1 MTHPHPLLAAGLA
14 LAAAASFGLA
24 SALQHLEAGRVD
36 KRGALDPGLLTALAR
51 RPIWLLGIV
60 ADVLAVVLQAVAL
73 HFGAVALVQPL
84 LVAGLPVA
92 VLLSARY
99 AGRALLGKERLGL
112 LLCTGGLL
120 LLAPATATTSLGIAP
135 SRATATIAG
144 VLLGAAAGALLLL
157 AHRVPRLA
165 PPATGTAAGAVIG
178 AGSVLLAVSAGR
190 TGDLPA
196 LLGSVAPYAALV
208 VGLLGLLLSQAA
220 FQTGALGAPLAALSV
235 VEPVVA
241 VLLAVTVLHERL
253 PSGAADRA
261 AAIVG
266 ALLAVA
272 GVVALTRDEP
282 VRAELAR

>member
-36 KRGALDPGLLTALAR
+36 RRGALDPGLLTTLAR
-51 RPIWLLGIV
+51 RPTWLLGIV
-60 ADVLAVVLQAVAL
+60 ADVAAVALQAVAL
-73 HFGAVALVQPL
+73 HFGAVTLVQPL

-120 LLAPATATTSLGIAP
+120 LLAPATATTSLGAAP
-135 SRATATIAG
+135 SRATAALAG
-144 VLLGAAAGALLLL
+144 LLLGAAAGALLLL

-190 TGDLPA
+190 SGDIPA
-196 LLGSVAPYAALV
+196 LFSSVAPYAALV
-208 VGLLGLLLSQAA
+208 VGLLGLLLSQVA

-241 VLLAVTVLHERL
+241 VLLAVTVLHEHL
-253 PSGAADRA
+253 PSGGADRA
-261 AAIVG
+261 AAGVG
-266 ALLAVA
+266 ALLAVG
-272 GVVALTRDEP
+272 GVVALTREKP
-282 VRAELAR
+282 VGAELAH

>member
-60 ADVLAVVLQAVAL
+60 ADVAAVALQAVAL

-99 AGRALLGKERLGL
+99 ARRALLGKERLGL

-135 SRATATIAG
+135 SRATATVAG

-190 TGDLPA
+190 SGDLPA
-196 LLGSVAPYAALV
+196 LLSSVAPYAALV

-261 AAIVG
+261 AAVVG

-272 GVVALTRDEP
+272 GVVALTREEP
-282 VRAELAR
+282 ARAELAR

>member
-36 KRGALDPGLLTALAR
+36 KRGALDPGLLTTLAR

-60 ADVLAVVLQAVAL
+60 ADVAAVALQAVAL

-99 AGRALLGKERLGL
+99 ARRALLGKERLGL

-190 TGDLPA
+190 SGDLPA
-196 LLGSVAPYAALV
+196 LLSSVAPYAALV
-208 VGLLGLLLSQAA
+208 VGLLGLLLSQVA

-253 PSGAADRA
+253 PSGAADRVA
-261 AAIVG
+261 AVVG

-272 GVVALTRDEP
+272 GVVALTREEP

>member
-24 SALQHLEAGRVD
+24 SALQHLEAGRID
-36 KRGALDPGLLTALAR
+36 KRSALDPALLTALAR
-51 RPIWLLGIV
+51 RPTWLLGII
-60 ADVLAVVLQAVAL
+60 ADVAAVALQAVAL

-120 LLAPATATTSLGIAP
+120 LLAPATATTSLGAAP

-157 AHRVPRLA
+157 ARRVPRLA

-190 TGDLPA
+190 SGDLPA
-196 LLGSVAPYAALV
+196 LLRSVAPYAALV

-253 PSGAADRA
+253 PSDAADRV

-272 GVVALTRDEP
+272 GVIALTREDA
-282 VRAELAR
+282 VRTELGH

>member
-24 SALQHLEAGRVD
+24 SALQHLEAGRID
-36 KRGALDPGLLTALAR
+36 KRSALDPGLLTALAR
-51 RPIWLLGIV
+51 RPIWLLGII
-60 ADVLAVVLQAVAL
+60 ADVAAVALQAVAL

-120 LLAPATATTSLGIAP
+120 LLAPATATTSLGAAP

-157 AHRVPRLA
+157 ARRVPRLA

-190 TGDLPA
+190 SGDLPA
-196 LLGSVAPYAALV
+196 LFRSVAPYAALV

-241 VLLAVTVLHERL
+241 VLLAVTVLHEHL
-253 PSGAADRA
+253 PSGAADRV

-272 GVVALTRDEP
+272 GVVALTREDA
-282 VRAELAR
+282 VRTELAH

>member
-190 TGDLPA
+190 TGDIPA

-261 AAIVG
+261 AAVAG

>member
-24 SALQHLEAGRVD
+24 SALQHLEAGRIA

-60 ADVLAVVLQAVAL
+60 ADVAAVALQAVAL

-144 VLLGAAAGALLLL
+144 ALLGAAAGALLLL

-196 LLGSVAPYAALV
+196 LLSSVAPYAALV
-208 VGLLGLLLSQAA
+208 VGLLGLLLSQTA

-253 PSGAADRA
+253 PSGGADRVA
-261 AAIVG
+261 AVVG

-272 GVVALTRDEP
+272 GVVALTRETP
-282 VRAELAR
+282 VPAELAR

>member
-190 TGDLPA
+190 TGDIPA

>member
-190 TGDLPA
+190 TGDIPA

-208 VGLLGLLLSQAA
+208 VGLLGLLLSQVA

-261 AAIVG
+261 AAVVG

-272 GVVALTRDEP
+272 GVVALTREEP
-282 VRAELAR
+282 ARAELAH